1 MNQLKKIFVNN
12 DSSLVT
18 VSAGNPISDP
28 QAKWEY
34 GSSEDLINQKFAVKE
49 AEIDEKIE
57 EQDETISGYD

>member
-18 VSAGNPISDP
+18 VSAGNPIADP

-34 GSSEDLINQKFAVKE
+34 GTSEDLINQKFAVKE
-49 AEIDEKIE
+49 AEIDEKI
-57 EQDETISGYD
+57 DE